1 MAKIQPSLKTKN
13 AAYLWTFIGANFAV
27 FFAVIIGAKIDYAS
41 VDHFWHRISAKDG
54 FVAVCM
60 PLFAVVLN
68 GVLGDLAKA
77 RLVFWRWKNPLPGC
91 RVFSILMHTDPRI
104 DVASLKAK
112 HGSFPRSAKEQNVLW
127 FQMYKKHA
135 DSITISEGHRL
146 YLLTRDMASGSAI
159 FAVAFSFC
167 AMFSSVGKEIIFL
180 YSVALLLQFVT
191 IATSARNYGNR
202 FVLNVMAE
210 DSHN

>member
-1 MAKIQPSLKTKN
+1 
-13 AAYLWTFIGANFAV
+13 
-27 FFAVIIGAKIDYAS
+27 
-41 VDHFWHRISAKDG
+41 
-54 FVAVCM
+54 
-60 PLFAVVLN
+60 
-68 GVLGDLAKA
+68 
-77 RLVFWRWKNPLPGC
+77 
-91 RVFSILMHTDPRI
+91 MHTDPRI